1 MEEKKLVRVSKDRMI
16 CGVCTGI
23 AKYLGVDVTVVR
35 LVWALVS
42 LFTAGVGIVGYIAAA
57 FIIPA
62 EENWEQ

>member
-35 LVWALVS
+35 LIWALAS
-42 LFTAGVGIVGYIAAA
+42 LFTAGVGIIGYIAAA